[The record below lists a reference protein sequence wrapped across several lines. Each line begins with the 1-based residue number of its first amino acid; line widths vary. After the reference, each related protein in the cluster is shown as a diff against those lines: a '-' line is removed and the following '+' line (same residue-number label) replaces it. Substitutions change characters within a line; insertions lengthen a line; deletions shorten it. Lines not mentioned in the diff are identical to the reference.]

1 MAAIGNRILSGMGQ
15 RLRRKFPHR
24 LFFLHLPKCG
34 GTSIVEA
41 LGACFGPRA
50 LDPTQ
55 FYLDAPA
62 VFQTANA
69 FDQHYREISERLLLY
84 AMAHPKY
91 RFITGHFFFSEKAQ
105 RDFGER
111 WQTITVLRDPISR
124 WFSQYFF
131 NRYKAGDHYKTDAEL
146 EAYIESE
153 EGIGAGRTLLN
164 VLSGS
169 GQDWIEDPQEGVQR
183 AVANLKKMSLVGYLE
198 DLDRF
203 ATDFRQRYG
212 AGLNIGRLRKNPAAS
227 AEQSAQVS
235 PAIVERVKHICRYD
249 NEIYRLAAD
258 NGGSRKTAARG

>member
-1 MAAIGNRILSGMGQ
+1 MAAIGKRIATGLGQ

-24 LFFLHLPKCG
+24 LFFLHVPKCG

-41 LGACFGPRA
+41 LSACFGPRA

-62 VFQTANA
+62 VFQTASVFN
-69 FDQHYREISERLLLY
+69 QHYREISERLLLY
-84 AMAHPKY
+84 AMSHPKH

-105 RDFGER
+105 REFGEH
-111 WQTITVLRDPISR
+111 WQTITVLRDPVSR

-131 NRYKAGDHYKTDAEL
+131 NRYKEGDHYKTDTEL
-146 EAYIESE
+146 ETYIESE

-164 VLSGS
+164 VLSGC
-169 GQDWIEDPQEGVQR
+169 GHDWIEDPQEGVQR

-203 ATDFRQRYG
+203 EADFRQHYG
-212 AGLNIGRLRKNPAAS
+212 VGLNIGRLRKNPAAS
-227 AEQSAQVS
+227 AQQSLQVS
-235 PAIVERVKHICRYD
+235 PAIVEKVKHICRYD
-249 NEIYRLAAD
+249 NEIYRLVAD
-258 NGGSRKTAARG
+258 KGGGRMTAARG